1 MDADGL
7 AQVRV
12 QLQEQHQ
19 MQLQQLQQQLK
30 QQPCSFPLF
39 SSMFAGLGQGLATA
53 PGQGLAPSQGL
64 ASGPGPILGQW
75 LGQGQGLTQSQGRGL
90 AAASAPTHGV
100 DVMLGKRCRDED
112 DQDHDHNGGGG
123 GGLSLESL
131 SSGSDG
137 MPHAPPGVHLANI
150 LVKKRLSQTN
160 LMALSSEYVASA
172 FGLSQ
177 DGKGCLR
184 LSHSQSGTVPSVSDL
199 DMETMTAG
207 GSDVGSEGDVVG
219 SGLGQGL
226 GNEVG
231 LGLGSDS
238 SHPSHTLSNQYRPM
252 GSSSSISLSLEEP
265 YLDHPLPHLTWPSN
279 PMLAHHSHP
288 SQTYTHPSQST
299 YSYGQSGSFGLPPI
313 NQTLTQNHNYNS
325 VLDFESME
333 MVSMLLSPCNQPG
346 RNHSSSSNGSTGGL
360 GLDIGLVHSQST
372 HSIHDHEAVS
382 SLLGFYSH
390 CQEESSQKDLLALE
404 KQALEQQSLTD
415 GDGVTVD
422 SVDLRNQGSDEHGAC
437 DHISNGDNHS
447 CHSDHNNDA
456 IPSEHNHHDDGVVVV
471 NGTVPVPVV
480 VSCAS
485 TTTTDI
491 LVPSATTATTTTTPI
506 MSANILCEEPEGFGL
521 EI

>member
-1 MDADGL
+1 
-7 AQVRV
+7 
-12 QLQEQHQ
+12 
-19 MQLQQLQQQLK
+19 
-30 QQPCSFPLF
+30 
-39 SSMFAGLGQGLATA
+39 
-53 PGQGLAPSQGL
+53 
-64 ASGPGPILGQW
+64 
-75 LGQGQGLTQSQGRGL
+75 
-90 AAASAPTHGV
+90 
-100 DVMLGKRCRDED
+100 MLGKRCRDED
-112 DQDHDHNGGGG
+112 DQDHDHNGGGGGG

-160 LMALSSEYVASA
+160 LMALSSEHVASA

-238 SHPSHTLSNQYRPM
+238 SHPSHTLSNKYRPM

-288 SQTYTHPSQST
+288 SQST
-299 YSYGQSGSFGLPPI
+299 YSDGQLGSFGLPPI

-404 KQALEQQSLTD
+404 KQALEQQSLVD
-415 GDGVTVD
+415 ADGVAVD
-422 SVDLRNQGSDEHGAC
+422 GMDIRKQGSDDGDGAC
-437 DHISNGDNHS
+437 DHISR
-447 CHSDHNNDA
+447 SDQNNDA
-456 IPSEHNHHDDGVVVV
+456 IPSEHNHHHDDDGVVAVH
-471 NGTVPVPVV
+471 GTVTVPIVA
-480 VSCAS
+480 SCAS
-485 TTTTDI
+485 TNTTDI
-491 LVPSATTATTTTTPI
+491 LVPSATTATTTTIPI